1 MIGVISGYRTGSTTL
16 IQGLTRLFK
25 LNYNT
30 RHTGELD
37 FTHSHYY
44 TPHRTDIIYKFMP
57 GSLPKDSEHWERVHE
72 DWLSKSSLVF
82 SLRHDI
88 SAQIKSYALA
98 NVTGIWHTH
107 TWADDGVQ
115 EYNNANDTNFTDAED
130 IATDI
135 AMNISLE
142 DLDNYRQQFSQNLT
156 RQNELYQTYGGI
168 VSVLEDRF
176 DRNEEYS
183 LPFRYPEHLL
193 NWHCGFE
200 LEDYFTY
207 K

>member
-16 IQGLTRLFK
+16 IEGLSRLFK
-25 LNYNT
+25 LKYNA
-30 RHTGELD
+30 HQTGELD
-37 FTHSHYY
+37 FTHRHYY
-44 TPHRTDIIYKFMP
+44 TPHRTDMIYKFMP

-98 NVTGIWHTH
+98 NVTGIWHNNTWGGNGVDSYNLTH
-107 TWADDGVQ
+107 
-115 EYNNANDTNFTDAED
+115 DTNFKDSTEVAV
-130 IATDI
+130 DI
-135 AMNISLE
+135 AMKISVE
-142 DLDNYRQQFSQNLT
+142 DLDNYKLQFVQNLNK
-156 RQNELYQTYGGI
+156 QYDLYKTYGGI

-176 DRNEEYS
+176 NKELQYN
-183 LPFRYPEHLL
+183 LPWRYPEHLL
-193 NWHCGFE
+193 KWHCGFE